1 LIDTIAAGDPSRLPL
16 NISHRAQRTRSTVVT
31 EPQRALAL
39 EVLYSEICGGLMRLQ
54 DVMTDQVYQV
64 SPDTSAEIAW
74 NIMSMHRIHHLV
86 VTQDGRI
93 VGLLSARDFGR
104 IKGRRAR
111 ERHSVGDLMTLN
123 VTTASPTTTVRRAA
137 NMMHGSAIGCL
148 VIVDRRRI
156 VGIVTVADLLDV
168 IDTCGATSSSES
180 QGVSAH
186 THAGGRR
193 SRPRVGTS
201 KRSTG
206 RLSSHRRAALRMPAV
221 PAPAQ

>member
-1 LIDTIAAGDPSRLPL
+1 VWISLTARRCSLIDTIAAGDPSRLPL
-16 NISHRAQRTRSTVVT
+16 NISHRAQRARSTVVT
-31 EPQRALAL
+31 EHTARVGPGSAL
-39 EVLYSEICGGLMRLQ
+39 SRDMRRPIMRLQ
-54 DVMTDQVYQV
+54 EVMTDQVYQV

-74 NIMSMHRIHHLV
+74 NIMSMRRIHHLV

-111 ERHSVGDLMTLN
+111 ERHSVSDLMTLN

-148 VIVDRRRI
+148 VIVDRGRI
-156 VGIVTVADLLDV
+156 VGIVTAADLLAL
-168 IDTCGATSSSES
+168 IE
-180 QGVSAH
+180 
-186 THAGGRR
+186 
-193 SRPRVGTS
+193 SRPRVGTN

-221 PAPAQ
+221 PAPAP

>member
-1 LIDTIAAGDPSRLPL
+1 
-16 NISHRAQRTRSTVVT
+16 
-31 EPQRALAL
+31 
-39 EVLYSEICGGLMRLQ
+39 
-54 DVMTDQVYQV
+54 MTDQVYQV

-111 ERHSVGDLMTLN
+111 ERHSVSDLMTLN

-148 VIVDRRRI
+148 VIVDRGRI
-156 VGIVTVADLLDV
+156 VGIVTAADLLAL
-168 IDTCGATSSSES
+168 IE
-180 QGVSAH
+180 
-186 THAGGRR
+186 
-193 SRPRVGTS
+193 SRPRVGTN

-221 PAPAQ
+221 PAPAP